1 MRLTGTVHI
10 IGAGLAGLSAAVHLA
25 EAGRRVIVYESA
37 GHAGGRCRSFYD
49 EHLERSI
56 DNGNHLILSGN
67 RSAERYLRIT
77 GGKDGFFTPEFA
89 EYPFVDLKTGERWRV
104 RPDRGAIPWSLLFRR
119 NRIPGSR
126 VIDYLRGIRLSR
138 ARENA
143 TVQDCLH
150 DSGVLYGRFWEPL
163 AVSVLN
169 TPADEASAALLW
181 PVISETFGRGE
192 AACRPLIARRGLSD
206 ALVGPALSFIGD
218 RGGDVRFNERVTVLT
233 AERSVV
239 KAMATQSGK
248 VDVDADDVIVVAVP
262 ASAAGG
268 LLPGLTVPDAFE
280 PIVNA
285 HFLLPE
291 SVESVSFLGLVGGIC
306 HWLFVR
312 GDVASV
318 TVSAARDLA
327 VLPAEEIVVR
337 MWPEVLAALGL
348 GDINLA
354 RYRIIK
360 EKRATFSQTPE
371 QLKRRPGPHIG
382 FENVL
387 IAGDWTDTGL
397 PATIEGS
404 IRSGEAVAT
413 KIKESA

>member
-10 IGAGLAGLSAAVHLA
+10 IGAGLSGLSAAVHLA
-25 EAGRRVIVYESA
+25 EAGRRVVVYESA

-49 EHLERSI
+49 EHLDRSI

-67 RSAERYLRIT
+67 QSAERYLRIT
-77 GGKDGFFTPEFA
+77 GGTGGFFQPDAA
-89 EYPFVDLKTGERWRV
+89 EYPFIDLKTGERWTV

-126 VIDYLRGIRLSR
+126 IIDYLRGMHLSR
-138 ARENA
+138 AAQNA
-143 TVQDCLH
+143 TVKDCLG
-150 DSGVLYGRFWEPL
+150 DSGILYDRFWEPL

-181 PVISETFGRGE
+181 PVVRETFGRGE
-192 AACRPLIARRGLSD
+192 AACRPLMARKGLSD
-206 ALVGPALSFIGD
+206 ALVDPALSYIE
-218 RGGDVRFNERVTVLT
+218 RHGGDLKLNERVTGLKTDQSIVR
-233 AERSVV
+233 AIS
-239 KAMATQSGK
+239 TQSDEIA
-248 VDVDADDVIVVAVP
+248 VDTGEAIVVALP
-262 ASAAGG
+262 APAAGS
-268 LLPGLTVPDAFE
+268 LLPGLTVPNAFE

-291 SVESVSFLGLVGGIC
+291 PIHSIRFLGLVGGIC

-312 GDVASV
+312 GDVASI

-327 VLPAEEIVVR
+327 PLPADEIAGR
-337 MWPEVLAALGL
+337 MWPEVLAALRL
-348 GDINLA
+348 GDVELG

-371 QLKRRPGPHIG
+371 QMERRSGPGTG

-387 IAGDWTDTGL
+387 IAGDWTDIGL

-404 IRSGEAVAT
+404 IRSGETIAA
-413 KIKESA
+413 KILESA

>member
-1 MRLTGTVHI
+1 VRLTGTVHI
-10 IGAGLAGLSAAVHLA
+10 IGAGLAGLSTAVHLV
-25 EAGRRVIVYESA
+25 EAGRRVIVYESS

-49 EHLERSI
+49 EHLGRSI

-67 RSAERYLRIT
+67 QAAERYLRIT
-77 GGKDGFFTPEFA
+77 GGTEGFIAPDFA
-89 EYPFVDLKTGERWRV
+89 EYPFVDLETGERWAV
-104 RPDRGAIPWSLLFRR
+104 RPDRGAIPWSLLFQR

-126 VIDYLRGIRLSR
+126 VIDYLRGMRLSR
-138 ARENA
+138 AAQNA
-143 TVQDCLH
+143 TVWACLG
-150 DSGVLYGRFWEPL
+150 DSGILYNRFWEPL

-181 PVISETFGRGE
+181 PVIRETFGRGE
-192 AACRPLIARRGLSD
+192 AACRPLIARKGLSD
-206 ALVGPALSFIGD
+206 ALVDPALEFIED
-218 RGGDVRFNERVTVLT
+218 HGGVLRMNERVTSLKT
-233 AERSVV
+233 DRSTVS
-239 KAMATQSGK
+239 AISAQSGE
-248 VDVDADDVIVVAVP
+248 VTVESEDTVVVAVP
-262 ASAAGG
+262 APVAGG
-268 LLPGLTVPDAFE
+268 LLPGLIVPDVFE

-285 HFLLPE
+285 HFLLPDPIE
-291 SVESVSFLGLVGGIC
+291 SIRFLGLVGGIC

-327 VLPAEEIVVR
+327 ALPGDKIADR

-348 GDINLA
+348 RDIGLG

-371 QLKRRPGPHIG
+371 QIGRRPGPHSD
-382 FENVL
+382 FDNL
-387 IAGDWTDTGL
+387 MIAGDWTDTGL

-404 IRSGEAVAT
+404 IRSGETVAA
-413 KIKESA
+413 KIKEGV